1 MLLSMSGNIEGYKI
15 VEYKKIVFGSATSGE
30 GIGYRQSAIEKAW
43 QNVENVN
50 ANAIVNLRVNVYPI
64 NNTLQEATA
73 YGHAVVVLPIEG
85 YIPTDGTSTK
95 GHKVDVH
102 SYIPKAPVEKSEIA
116 TLQEANGYKF
126 VACPRC
132 GTKYKID
139 VDENG
144 EVRIKGFEDVDDE
157 EEGLQ
162 IYCLRCGTKFTVPG
176 SK

>member
-1 MLLSMSGNIEGYKI
+1 MLLSMSDKIEGYKI

-30 GIGYRQSAIEKAW
+30 GIGYRQSAIEKMW
-43 QNVENVN
+43 QNAENLK
-50 ANAIVNLRVNVYPI
+50 ANAVINLRVNIYPI
-64 NNTLQEATA
+64 NDTLQEATA
-73 YGHAVVVLPIEG
+73 YGNAVVVLPIEG
-85 YIPTDGTSTK
+85 YIATEGTSTTAR
-95 GHKVDVH
+95 KVDV
-102 SYIPKAPVEKSEIA
+102 SSFIPKAPVEKSEIA
-116 TLQEANGYKF
+116 TVQEANGYKF

-132 GTKYKID
+132 GTKYKTD
-139 VDENG
+139 VDERG

>member
-1 MLLSMSGNIEGYKI
+1 MLLSMSDKIEGYKI

-30 GIGYRQSAIEKAW
+30 GIGYRQSAIEKMW
-43 QNVENVN
+43 QNAENVN
-50 ANAIVNLRVNVYPI
+50 ANAIINLRVNVYPI
-64 NNTLQEATA
+64 NDILQEATA
-73 YGHAVVVLPIEG
+73 YGHAVNVLPLEG
-85 YIPTDGTSTK
+85 YIATEGTSTQA
-95 GHKVDVH
+95 HKIDIH
-102 SYIPKAPVEKSEIA
+102 SFMPKTHVKKSEIA
-116 TLQEANGYKF
+116 ELQEANGYKF

-132 GTKYKID
+132 GTKYKTDID
-139 VDENG
+139 EKG